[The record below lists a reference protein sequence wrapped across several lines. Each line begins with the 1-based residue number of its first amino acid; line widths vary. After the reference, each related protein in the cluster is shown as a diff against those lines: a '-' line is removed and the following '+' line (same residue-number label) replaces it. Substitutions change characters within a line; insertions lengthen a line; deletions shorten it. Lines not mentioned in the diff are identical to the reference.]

1 MWAFDNLEFAPL
13 IYAAVVLFLAYLI
26 RGIAGFGSGLIAV
39 PLLAQVFPVQE
50 VVPVVVFLDY
60 VGSASQG
67 LRNREAI
74 AWREQLPLIPFSLLG
89 VAAGLTLLTLAQ
101 EALLAQ
107 ALGVFVILYAI
118 YQLLPLP
125 TLRGSR
131 LFALPLGFM
140 GGFVGTIFGTG
151 GPFYVIYLGL
161 RALEKT
167 AFRATF
173 AINFLID
180 GAIRLGAFG
189 LFGFFKGGVLMGS
202 IAALPI
208 VALGLWVGGRIHTE
222 LSQQAYLRI
231 ISLVVFVSGVA
242 LLFKG

>member
-1 MWAFDNLEFAPL
+1 MALENLEYQPL
-13 IYAAVVLFLAYLI
+13 IYAGGVLFLAYMV

-50 VVPVVVFLDY
+50 IVPLVVFLDY

-67 LRNREAI
+67 LRNRNSI

-89 VAAGLTLLTLAQ
+89 VGAGVVLFALAK
-101 EALLAQ
+101 EAVLAQ
-107 ALGVFVILYAI
+107 ALGGFVIFYAI

-125 TLRGSR
+125 ALQGSR
-131 LFALPLGFM
+131 IFAAPFGFL

-161 RALEKT
+161 RSLEKS

-180 GAIRLGAFG
+180 GAIRLGAYA
-189 LFGFFKGGVLMGS
+189 LFGFLQGGVLFGS

-208 VALGLWVGGRIHTE
+208 VALGLWAGGRIHTE
-222 LSQQAYLRI
+222 LSQKAYVRI
-231 ISLVVFVSGVA
+231 ISVVVFISGVA
-242 LLFKG
+242 LLFKM